1 MNIKKLFTVVL
12 LLFVAGSV
20 GYMIVNEKKL
30 ATLAPEERIEPAS
43 DNTAPKHE
51 GGEANT
57 EPIMP
62 SSITKTQ
69 LIKGVEQDN
78 QLIVYYFHG
87 DQRCPTC
94 HKLETYAKEALDAY
108 FADEIASKK
117 IVWKAVNVDRTENS
131 HFIKDYKLVTKS
143 VVLSEVTNGKEVGWK
158 NLDQIWQKVR
168 DKDSYLQYI
177 HDSILKNLKD
187 TNS

>member
-1 MNIKKLFTVVL
+1 MNIKKIFTVVL
-12 LLFVAGSV
+12 LLFVAGSI
-20 GYMIVNEKKL
+20 GYMIVNEKK
-30 ATLAPEERIEPAS
+30 AETLASEERVEPVS
-43 DNTAPKHE
+43 KNVKT
-51 GGEANT
+51 NT
-57 EPIMP
+57 EQIMP
-62 SSITKTQ
+62 SSIAKTQ
-69 LIKGVEQDN
+69 SEDVQQDN

-117 IVWKAVNVDRTENS
+117 IVWRVVNVDRTENS
-131 HFIKDYKLVTKS
+131 HFVQDYKLVTKS
-143 VVLSEVTNGKEVGWK
+143 VVLSEVANGKEVGWK

-177 HDSILKNLKD
+177 RESILNGLED
-187 TNS
+187 EDS

>member
-1 MNIKKLFTVVL
+1 MNIKKIFTVAL
-12 LLFVAGSV
+12 LLFVAGSI
-20 GYMIVNEKKL
+20 GYMIVNEKK
-30 ATLAPEERIEPAS
+30 TETVAPEERIEPVS
-43 DNTAPKHE
+43 K
-51 GGEANT
+51 T
-57 EPIMP
+57 ENEDV
-62 SSITKTQ
+62 Q
-69 LIKGVEQDN
+69 QDN

-117 IVWKAVNVDRTENS
+117 IVWKIVNVDRTENS
-131 HFIKDYKLVTKS
+131 HFVQDYKLVTKS
-143 VVLSEVTNGKEVGWK
+143 VVLSEVSNGKEVGWK
-158 NLDQIWQKVR
+158 NLDQIWQRVR

-177 HDSILKNLKD
+177 RDSILKGLKD